1 MNEGKFASTLPDD
14 DDMTHL
20 QGTKSGAAVTG
31 TYSDNHTLKSH
42 LLILTTNQKRIGS
55 GNKRYFFFPRSVQ
68 ICIMF
73 VNMQYVSFGRKMD
86 TGVLLGH

>member
-1 MNEGKFASTLPDD
+1 
-14 DDMTHL
+14 MTNL
-20 QGTKSGAAVTG
+20 QGTKPGAAMTRP
-31 TYSDNHTLKSH
+31 YSDNHTLKSH
-42 LLILTTNQKRIGS
+42 LLTLIANQKCIGS
-55 GNKRYFFFPRSVQ
+55 FNERFFFFPRSVQ

>member
-20 QGTKSGAAVTG
+20 QGTKPGAAVTR

-42 LLILTTNQKRIGS
+42 LLILNTNQKRIGS
-55 GNKRYFFFPRSVQ
+55 CNKRYFFFPRSVQ

-86 TGVLLGH
+86 TDVLLGH